1 MQAVAGVDGRLPLHL
16 RSREVCRV
24 RDFERVVCY
33 VPRVDAPNRAVFN
46 SSEPFA
52 GVLRPMNVHPPED
65 IAGPEPSPQ
74 PDQVEACEPAR
85 ISIQAQIGA
94 DACKTILSVWGT
106 LKARQET
113 RTSV

>member
-1 MQAVAGVDGRLPLHL
+1 MAVYRFTCDRGKYAG
-16 RSREVCRV
+16 SEI
-24 RDFERVVCY
+24 
-33 VPRVDAPNRAVFN
+33 
-46 SSEPFA
+46 SSALSVTSHALTPPIELYSIAAIHSLEFSD
-52 GVLRPMNVHPPED
+52 PMNVHPPED

-106 LKARQET
+106 LKARQDT